1 MMSKGNVRRRLQEVA
16 LELFQERGYDSTTAT
31 EIAARVGV
39 TERTFFRYFASKRDV
54 LFDEDALHDGLK
66 AGIAA
71 APKDLAPMRVLHAAF
86 RSLIPLLER
95 NRPLSEPAR
104 AVIARTP
111 ALQER
116 YMAKAAATTA
126 TVAAAL
132 RSKGVEPDLSD
143 LAAAAGM
150 AVIGQAM
157 EAWFASRS
165 HKLDTCLDRA
175 FQTWDTLAS
184 GPPARPDRMAR
195 VRSPTGAP

>member
-1 MMSKGNVRRRLQEVA
+1 MRRRLQEAA
-16 LELFQERGYDSTTAT
+16 LELFREQGYDGTTAT

-54 LFDEDALHDGLK
+54 LFDEDALHEGLK
-66 AGIAA
+66 AGIAS
-71 APKDLAPMRVLHAAF
+71 APKGLAPMQVLHSAF

-104 AVIARTP
+104 EVIAKTP

-116 YMAKAAATTA
+116 YLAKAAATTA
-126 TVAAAL
+126 TMAAEL
-132 RSKGVEPDLSD
+132 RAAGVEPDLSN

-157 EAWFASRS
+157 EVWFASS
-165 HKLDTCLDRA
+165 SNSLEACLDQA
-175 FQTWDTLAS
+175 FQLWDQLAS
-184 GPPARPDRMAR
+184 GPRQR
-195 VRSPTGAP
+195 